1 MKAFSDNRI
10 FDLCT
15 LGLCFVKLCYG
26 ISKETGMKNFSFNF
40 VKPNSKIISNRANLI
55 NCWEE
60 DVKLTLGK
68 ETDEGGVYALKSLT
82 AAVYALKKG
91 DVDALVTAPIN
102 KHNIQS
108 DEFNFRAY
116 RIFGK

>member
-1 MKAFSDNRI
+1 MLRQIMLWHIRKRS
-10 FDLCT
+10 
-15 LGLCFVKLCYG
+15 
-26 ISKETGMKNFSFNF
+26 SMKNFSFNF

-82 AAVYALKKG
+82 AAVYALKK
-91 DVDALVTAPIN
+91 VMLTFWLRL
-102 KHNIQS
+102 Q
-108 DEFNFRAY
+108 
-116 RIFGK
+116 